1 MSPDAAQNQVFATRL
16 LCLEVFDK
24 EIGATDSAELAPWTS
39 ESLQLLGFSE
49 LERETFCGDLL

>member
-24 EIGATDSAELAPWTS
+24 EIGATDSAELAAGSS
-39 ESLQLLGFSE
+39 ESYLGFTD
-49 LERETFCGDLL
+49 LEKETFRGD